1 MKKIKTISTLFVGIV
16 IGLGISFSPQIQAAA
31 DKLVG
36 QKVTKTMNVKL
47 NDKSIGQAAVI
58 EGTSYLPVRALSEN
72 LGVTVGVNNSE
83 IKLQQEGS
91 GSVSEVKAQD
101 SVVSQEDED
110 YAKSKKIETL
120 KNTIENTEKRSKEL
134 QVRVDHF
141 EKNLTEE
148 QKESDPFFKS
158 YKQEIENNSI
168 LIKESQQELEKL
180 QK

>member
-1 MKKIKTISTLFVGIV
+1 LKTISTLLVGVV
-16 IGLGISFSPQIQAAA
+16 IGLGISFSPEIQAAA

-36 QKVTKTMNVKL
+36 QKVSKTMDVKL

-72 LGVTVGVNNSE
+72 LGVTVGVNSTE
-83 IKLQQEGS
+83 IKLQQERS
-91 GSVSEVKAQD
+91 GSVGEVKAQQD
-101 SVVSQEDED
+101 SIVSQEDED
-110 YAKSKKIETL
+110 YAKFKKIETL
-120 KNTIENTEKRSKEL
+120 KSTIDNTEKRSKEL

-158 YKQEIENNSI
+158 YKQEIENNSK
-168 LIKESQQELEKL
+168 LIKETQQELEKL

>member
-1 MKKIKTISTLFVGIV
+1 MKNIKTISTLLVGIV

-36 QKVTKTMNVKL
+36 QKVTKTMDVKL

-72 LGVTVGVNNSE
+72 LGVTVGVNNTE
-83 IKLQQEGS
+83 IKLRQEGS

-120 KNTIENTEKRSKEL
+120 KNTIDNTEKRSKEL

-158 YKQEIENNSI
+158 YKQEIENNSK
-168 LIKESQQELEKL
+168 LIKEAQQELEKL

>member
-1 MKKIKTISTLFVGIV
+1 MKNIKTISTLLVGIV

-36 QKVTKTMNVKL
+36 QKVTKTMDVKL

-72 LGVTVGVNNSE
+72 LGVTVGVNNTE
-83 IKLQQEGS
+83 IKLRQEGS

-120 KNTIENTEKRSKEL
+120 KNTIDNTEKRSKEL

-148 QKESDPFFKS
+148 QKESDPFLNHISK
-158 YKQEIENNSI
+158 K
-168 LIKESQQELEKL
+168 
-180 QK
+180 